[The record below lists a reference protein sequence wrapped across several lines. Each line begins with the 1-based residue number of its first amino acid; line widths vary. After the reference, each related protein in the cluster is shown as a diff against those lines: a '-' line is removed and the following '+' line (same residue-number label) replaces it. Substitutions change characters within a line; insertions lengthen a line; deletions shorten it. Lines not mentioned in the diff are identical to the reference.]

1 MIKRFQ
7 DENVIL
13 RDRCSK
19 LEQKLVEFE
28 YSTNNLEQYGRR
40 NNIIISGIPDSVDII
55 NQLGESVTEILTD
68 SNVNVASNGI
78 EACHRIG
85 KKVTRIGSTKTIIR
99 FINRKHA
106 KQALYNKKKL
116 SQVKKKYTFNPNNN
130 PFFISENLTRMNES
144 LACQGRKLKRSNLAN
159 ACYIRDGI
167 VTFRIN
173 ERSNTIKIHH
183 VNDLLELFPNFD
195 FEDEPFHDA
204 SPDVSG
210 QSMH

>member
-55 NQLGESVTEILTD
+55 NQLEESVTEILTD

-116 SQVKKKYTFNPNNN
+116 SQVKKKYTFNPYNN

-144 LACQGRKLKRSNLAN
+144 LACQGRKLKRSNLVN

-183 VNDLLELFPNFD
+183 MNDLLELFPNFD
-195 FEDEPFHDA
+195 FEDEPFRDA